1 MREPPFSLSF
11 QKKQPKV
18 ADVLKKSLPLL
29 CNGSPKSAARCR
41 PRGSNGNQVR
51 ILNSSRC
58 CKFLLRRGGA
68 NVCDTLLPLTFGLG
82 RRRRRNESEDLPLRL
97 NFVLPF
103 LASAIRASSIAPGL
117 TKWVGILRLR
127 VTGEG
132 QKHLLGRKTI
142 EREALR
148 RMHGTGLQDFRLY
161 DTPVANFAAG
171 FFCIGVLPHRAE
183 TYLPT
188 RLSGERRRD

>member
-68 NVCDTLLPLTFGLG
+68 NVCDTLLPLTFGSG
-82 RRRRRNESEDLPLRL
+82 RRRRRNESEDLPLR
-97 NFVLPF
+97 F
-103 LASAIRASSIAPGL
+103 
-117 TKWVGILRLR
+117 GILRLL
-127 VTGEG
+127 VMGEG